1 MAIDAARMNI
11 FAQSSGMQAINPTK
25 AVNGKTSAAIAG
37 GTTSNNPFSSS
48 LFKGDTVGLNQM
60 QTGASVFTPAQAGKA
75 AGVSRIIANA

>member
-1 MAIDAARMNI
+1 MGIDSVKLNMFSQASA
-11 FAQSSGMQAINPTK
+11 MQAINPTK
-25 AVNGKTSAAIAG
+25 AVNGKSSAAVAG

-75 AGVSRIIANA
+75 AGVSRFIGIA